1 MMFQKVL
8 VANRGEIAIRV
19 MRACREM
26 GVRSVAVYSEAD
38 RTALHT
44 QMADEAHL
52 IGGAVAAESYLNFER
67 ILDAAKRSGA
77 QAIHPGYGFLAENSG
92 FAKAVKD
99 AGLIFI
105 GPSAEAMRAM
115 GSKTEARRMMKSAGV
130 PIIPGTEEAV
140 GSALEASRAAAQIGY
155 PVLLKAALGGGGKG
169 MRIVEKEAD
178 LKEALDAATRE
189 ARGAFGDGSIYIE
202 KFLEGPRHIEFQI
215 LADEHSRV
223 VHLGERECS
232 IQRRHQKI
240 IEETPSVAL
249 TPELREEMGAAAV
262 RAARACGYTN
272 AGTVECMLDARGRF
286 YFLEMN
292 TRLQVEHPVT
302 EMVTGVDL
310 VKWQLRIAVG
320 EKLTL
325 TQNQIVPRGH
335 AIEARLYAEDVTAG
349 FLPTTGTIH
358 YLRMP
363 SGPGIREDSG
373 IAEGSEI
380 SSFYDPL
387 FSKLVGWGGNRAEA
401 MSRLARALREYR
413 ISGVRT
419 TIPFCLFVIE
429 HLNFQ
434 NGDYDTRIVDT
445 RLLSEFLE
453 IRASADTE
461 RSVAAAIALSTKE
474 NGSLSP
480 DGERAAAVG
489 TKKSGWKWTGR
500 RDALSET
507 RM

>member
-1 MMFQKVL
+1 
-8 VANRGEIAIRV
+8 
-19 MRACREM
+19 
-26 GVRSVAVYSEAD
+26 
-38 RTALHT
+38 
-44 QMADEAHL
+44 
-52 IGGAVAAESYLNFER
+52 
-67 ILDAAKRSGA
+67 
-77 QAIHPGYGFLAENSG
+77 
-92 FAKAVKD
+92 
-99 AGLIFI
+99 
-105 GPSAEAMRAM
+105 
-115 GSKTEARRMMKSAGV
+115 
-130 PIIPGTEEAV
+130 
-140 GSALEASRAAAQIGY
+140 
-155 PVLLKAALGGGGKG
+155 
-169 MRIVEKEAD
+169 
-178 LKEALDAATRE
+178 
-189 ARGAFGDGSIYIE
+189 
-202 KFLEGPRHIEFQI
+202 
-215 LADEHSRV
+215 
-223 VHLGERECS
+223 
-232 IQRRHQKI
+232 
-240 IEETPSVAL
+240 
-249 TPELREEMGAAAV
+249 
-262 RAARACGYTN
+262 
-272 AGTVECMLDARGRF
+272 
-286 YFLEMN
+286 
-292 TRLQVEHPVT
+292 
-302 EMVTGVDL
+302 VTGVDL
-310 VKWQLRIAVG
+310 VKWQLRIAAG

-401 MSRLARALREYR
+401 ISRLARALREYR